1 MTHYY
6 EEARSE
12 TNPQEILVQLNSD
25 TFFLQTDNG
34 LFSKDHLDNASKLLI
49 ESVTPKNSLLD
60 LGCGYGVIGIALLR
74 QNPGLATVLTDVNNR
89 AVKTARKN
97 VKELSLQA
105 TVKQS
110 DTYMNIDATFSDIV
124 TNPPLSAGKEIWYEF
139 ITQAPKHLE
148 DEGRLSLVA
157 RHNKGGRSAEK
168 KMKSVFGTVKT
179 LGKSGGFR
187 VYQSTK

>member
-124 TNPPLSAGKEIWYEF
+124 TNPPLSAGKDTWYEF